1 MKSKYIQYLNFPSVP
16 EDLIIPAE
24 IILDYPIYLLPGIKS
39 FHFKT
44 LDANDNLVTWL
55 KDNIPIEFV
64 HVRYQVIYNGITMH
78 KDSTDRITV
87 VNYLLDTGGDNVFT
101 TVYDDDKNI
110 LQQECIE
117 EKRWH
122 SLSTNLYHAV
132 GGNKFIR
139 PRLAISIDTDKQ
151 PDYFSKF
158 I

>member
-16 EDLIIPAE
+16 EDLIISLAT
-24 IILDYPIYLLPGIKS
+24 ILDYPIYLLPGSKS

-44 LDANDNLVTWL
+44 LDANDNLVAWL
-55 KDNIPIEFV
+55 KDNIPIEFE

-87 VNYLLDTGGDNVFT
+87 LNYLLDTGGDNVFT
-101 TVYDDDKNI
+101 TVYDDNKNI

-117 EKRWH
+117 EKKWH
-122 SLSTNLYHAV
+122 FLSTNFYHSV
-132 GGNKFIR
+132 GGNKFAK
-139 PRLAISIDTDKQ
+139 PRVAISIDTDKES
-151 PDYFSKF
+151 DFFLKF